1 MPEDRPID
9 GVDQTDLL
17 LRHQRR
23 REPLDRLAEDE
34 EPGLREALDQAGF
47 FLVTRRPLHH
57 LQVRRYRRQL
67 PSPCSPSSSLLRQ
80 ALLNSAQSRLERRSP
95 HRVAA
100 CDVVGPFSQPAR
112 LAFPL
117 HLRMCHCRC
126 RCAPRKSHL

>member
-47 FLVTRRPLHH
+47 FWLRVVPSITYRSDDTGGSYLRLV
-57 LQVRRYRRQL
+57 
-67 PSPCSPSSSLLRQ
+67 
-80 ALLNSAQSRLERRSP
+80 
-95 HRVAA
+95 
-100 CDVVGPFSQPAR
+100 R
-112 LAFPL
+112 LALP
-117 HLRMCHCRC
+117 C
-126 RCAPRKSHL
+126 